1 MCGNNPKISLE
12 ALRNPWFI
20 APFVVGVVGLIALV
34 FTFCKVGQVKPGRKA
49 GLILASPSLLLLV
62 IFYALAM
69 HMYLSLGKWPYAI
82 GKEGFSGPLTVHADV
97 TMMCFYVLFMLTVF
111 VWPVLFFLSI
121 LCGWRPFTNYLGI
134 HALSFAMCFGAMLLA
149 PEPFL
154 NWWWD

>member
-1 MCGNNPKISLE
+1 MENTGNLM
-12 ALRNPWFI
+12 LL
-20 APFVVGVVGLIALV
+20 APFIFGAVGLIALV
-34 FTFCKVGQVKPGRKA
+34 FTFSKAGQVKPGRKA
-49 GLILASPSLLLLV
+49 GLIMVSPSLLLVV

-82 GKEGFSGPLTVHADV
+82 GTQGFSGALTVHAEV
-97 TMMCFYVLFMLTVF
+97 TMVCFYVLFMLTVF

-121 LCGWRPFTNYLGI
+121 LCGWRPFANYLGI
-134 HALSFAMCFGAMLLA
+134 HALSFAVCFGAMLLA